1 MESMVLMEGIM
12 INYRL
17 HGTLAWA
24 VPIVGLL
31 VFVNWILSGIN
42 HGLTDTSTALLILS
56 VFLVASAAAS
66 LWQARE
72 HLALVTS
79 VTQVSR
85 WNMILVVVGLV
96 NAFTQAG
103 HSNSFFWSTV
113 AAINFV
119 NAFIRP
125 QQKTS

>member
-1 MESMVLMEGIM
+1 M

-17 HGTLAWA
+17 HGPLAWA

-56 VFLVASAAAS
+56 FFLVASAAVS

-72 HLALVTS
+72 RLALVTS
-79 VTQVSR
+79 ISQISR
-85 WNMILVVVGLV
+85 WNLLIVVIGLV
-96 NAFTQAG
+96 NAFTQTNG
-103 HSNSFFWSTV
+103 TGETSQVHSFFWSTV
-113 AAINFV
+113 TAINFV